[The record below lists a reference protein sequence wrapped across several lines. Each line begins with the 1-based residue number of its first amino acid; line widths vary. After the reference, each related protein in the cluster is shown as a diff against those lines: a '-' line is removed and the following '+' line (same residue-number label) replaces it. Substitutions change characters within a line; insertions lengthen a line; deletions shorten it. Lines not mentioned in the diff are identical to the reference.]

1 MAGTILLVATSAGL
15 QAYGRKSGLSS
26 LEAPRLGLELGL
38 RDLPRK
44 GGSNKCSGSECLRL
58 IGVSIGNFNATLCLK
73 AWQAASN
80 REASAMRQRLTR
92 QLLAFSTQCHE
103 ACAPQQPEET
113 TAADAGTCFQAGELA
128 TSLVTGQEGNAAA
141 AQAGSSN
148 RPAELTAMLP
158 HLLGLRLGLRSSPS
172 VHFQPMKSKSL
183 RTAQSTCTTAPNH

>member
-1 MAGTILLVATSAGL
+1 
-15 QAYGRKSGLSS
+15 
-26 LEAPRLGLELGL
+26 
-38 RDLPRK
+38 
-44 GGSNKCSGSECLRL
+44 
-58 IGVSIGNFNATLCLK
+58 
-73 AWQAASN
+73 
-80 REASAMRQRLTR
+80 MRQRLTR

-113 TAADAGTCFQAGELA
+113 TAADAGTCFQAGQLA

-148 RPAELTAMLP
+148 RPAELTAVLP

-183 RTAQSTCTTAPNH
+183 RTAQSTCTTAPNIDQTFVTDGGWLRCTGTGGNNLTQFTKASNATNCHAASTCCA